1 MIDPVD
7 IKQAIKSGQLKVFV
21 KNGIIYISDTQTGDT
36 VEIGKNIKDD
46 ISVMTEGW

>member
-7 IKQAIKSGQLKVFV
+7 IKKAVKSGQLKAFV

-36 VEIGKNIKDD
+36 VEIGKKG
-46 ISVMTEGW
+46 EEHG